1 VPLEVPVTDSLRPV
15 DRRRFLGSVAAAT
28 ALARPAHA
36 EARADRE
43 VTYDYKVVGDCRI
56 KADVYGATRDVVRPG
71 VIWIHGGALIM
82 GHRGGVDR
90 ALLDG
95 LIAAGYVVVS
105 IDYRLAPEVKVPAI
119 IEDVRDACRWV
130 RERGPELFRVAP
142 DRIAVMGASAGG
154 YLTLV
159 SGYAVEPRPKALVAY
174 YGYGDIAGAWYSR
187 PDPFYRTQPLVPDN
201 EARTGVGG
209 AVRSETAVNYEGRR
223 RFYLYCRQQGL
234 WPKEVAGIDPDKEPK
249 AFDPLCPIRNVTTA
263 YPPTLLIHG
272 TKDTDVPYEQSETM
286 DRELTRKGV
295 KHELITVPG
304 AGHGLV
310 GVDPAVVAGVR
321 RRVLSFLANHLGGR

>member
-1 VPLEVPVTDSLRPV
+1 VKDSLRPL

-28 ALARPAHA
+28 ALARSAHA
-36 EARADRE
+36 EVRADRE
-43 VTYDYKVVGDCRI
+43 ATYDYKVVGDCRI
-56 KADVYGATRDVVRPG
+56 KADVYGATRDVVRAG

-82 GHRGGVDR
+82 GDRGRLDR
-90 ALLDG
+90 ALLDA

-105 IDYRLAPEVKVPAI
+105 IDYRLAPETKLPAI
-119 IEDVRDACRWV
+119 IEDVRDACRWA

-159 SGYAVEPRPKALVAY
+159 SGYSVEPRPKALVSY
-174 YGYGDIAGAWYSR
+174 YGYGDVAGAWYSC
-187 PDPFYRTQPLVPDN
+187 PDPFYRRQPLVPED
-201 EARTGVGG
+201 EARAAVGG
-209 AVRSETAVNYEGRR
+209 AVRSESSGDNNDRR

-234 WPKEVAGIDPDKEPK
+234 WPREVAGIDPDKEPK
-249 AFDPLCPIRNVTTA
+249 AFDPFCPIRNVTAA

-286 DRELTRKGV
+286 DRELTRKV
-295 KHELITVPG
+295 VNHELITVLG

-321 RRVLSFLANHLGGR
+321 RRVLSFLADHLGSR

>member
-1 VPLEVPVTDSLRPV
+1 
-15 DRRRFLGSVAAAT
+15 
-28 ALARPAHA
+28 
-36 EARADRE
+36 
-43 VTYDYKVVGDCRI
+43 
-56 KADVYGATRDVVRPG
+56 
-71 VIWIHGGALIM
+71 
-82 GHRGGVDR
+82 
-90 ALLDG
+90 
-95 LIAAGYVVVS
+95 
-105 IDYRLAPEVKVPAI
+105 
-119 IEDVRDACRWV
+119 
-130 RERGPELFRVAP
+130 
-142 DRIAVMGASAGG
+142 
-154 YLTLV
+154 
-159 SGYAVEPRPKALVAY
+159 VAY
-174 YGYGDIAGAWYSR
+174 YGYGDVAGPWYSR

-201 EARTGVGG
+201 EARAGVGG

-234 WPKEVAGIDPDKEPK
+234 WPKEVAGIDPDREPK
-249 AFDPLCPIRNVTTA
+249 AFDPFCPIRNVTTA

-321 RRVLSFLANHLGGR
+321 RRVLSFLADHLGGR